1 MMFYILVYREMEE
14 RKITMTISYHLKSL
28 VRNMQRIGKVID
40 DAVLS
45 TLPYQK
51 KTFWYIKILHIS
63 FLFHCYTSYSI
74 PHTFRSN
81 IEIVNLNNNKKTE

>member
-51 KTFWYIKILHIS
+51 KN
-63 FLFHCYTSYSI
+63 FLVH
-74 PHTFRSN
+74 
-81 IEIVNLNNNKKTE
+81 